1 MRYAVSRS
9 FDASDYTIQR
19 RQVVIG
25 IIVSG
30 GSSQHH
36 QHKPIGGSLSLS
48 LSLLLIVISYN
59 LMRILR
65 SVVDRSLVAAVAVGD
80 R

>member
-30 GSSQHH
+30 GNNQHNQH
-36 QHKPIGGSLSLS
+36 EHKPISALSS
-48 LSLLLIVISYN
+48 S
-59 LMRILR
+59 
-65 SVVDRSLVAAVAVGD
+65 
-80 R
+80 

>member
-25 IIVSG
+25 IIVRQQPTQTDQRS
-30 GSSQHH
+30 
-36 QHKPIGGSLSLS
+36 
-48 LSLLLIVISYN
+48 LIVISYN
-59 LMRILR
+59 LMRILPF
-65 SVVDRSLVAAVAVGD
+65 VVDRSIVAAAVAVDD
-80 R
+80 RRIN